1 MVITEMERKYL
12 LDKMMD
18 LLDEYDY
25 RYETSALDTIIDTW
39 AENKGVLIDAFKKHP
54 NYIEGKFM
62 IAFDSDFDREINI
75 KASVNFSLYL
85 S

>member
-39 AENKGVLIDAFKKHP
+39 AENKGILINAFKKHP
-54 NYIEGKFM
+54 N
-62 IAFDSDFDREINI
+62 
-75 KASVNFSLYL
+75 
-85 S
+85 